1 MNNLKY
7 LYLIINTDYTNWSE
21 FYQNIDQILEE
32 MEELIYNKEIL
43 PFEIKNKIF
52 WFSGNYF
59 SCYKNQLS
67 IIQAQKLHKIMISI
81 L

>member
-7 LYLIINTDYTNWSE
+7 LYLIINTDYTNWCE

-32 MEELIYNKEIL
+32 LEELIYNKEIL

-52 WFSGNYF
+52 WFSRNYF
-59 SCYKNQLS
+59 SCYKINFR
-67 IIQAQKLHKIMISI
+67 
-81 L
+81 